1 MSQKGT
7 LFGVALG
14 ALIVGA
20 TLTIHKALDD
30 PDTAAEMKASLQKKY
45 ATVREKVGGASAA
58 VCGKV
63 SAGCAVVREKAEE
76 AGRIIHDR
84 FTHHAAEEEAA
95 EEGAE
100 DAGVEDIFAD
110 EEEPAPEA
118 E

>member
-30 PDTAAEMKASLQKKY
+30 PDTAAEMKVSLQKKC
-45 ATVREKVGGASAA
+45 AAVREKVGCASAA

-63 SAGCAVVREKAEE
+63 SAGCVAVREKAEE

-84 FTHHAAEEEAA
+84 FTHHPEEAA
-95 EEGAE
+95 EEPDME
-100 DAGVEDIFAD
+100 DFFAD
-110 EEEPAPEA
+110 EEEAAPETA